1 MIAHPINKKGLFSSE
16 NLKRFFFLLPGIIFA
31 LLQLFPLIWLFNYSL
46 VPSSELFGSSIL
58 TWPNDFQWD
67 NYRLAWVDGKIPQY
81 LLNSLIVNIVTVLL
95 TIILSFMMAYA
106 FTRMKWKMKNKALIF
121 IMLGIMI
128 PIHATLLPNFIWF
141 DFLGIKDSYLALILP
156 YTAFSI
162 PQAVFIY
169 TGYLSSVPLAMEEAA
184 VLDGCSLP
192 QAVFRIIFP
201 MVKAPTMTVAIMT
214 FLSTW
219 NEYIM
224 AATYLSS
231 DEYRT
236 LPFSVQNFT
245 GQYASNYSAQ
255 FAVMFLSSLP
265 AIIVYIILNDKIT
278 KGAAMGAIK

>member
-1 MIAHPINKKGLFSSE
+1 MGHPILHE
-16 NLKRFFFLLPGIIFA
+16 RLKRFVFLLPGIVFA
-31 LLQLFPLIWLFNYSL
+31 LFQLFPLIWLFNYSL

-58 TWPNDFQWD
+58 TWPEVFQWE
-67 NYRLAWVDGKIPQY
+67 NYRLAWIDGKIPKY
-81 LLNSLIVNIVTVLL
+81 LLNSLIVNTVTVLL
-95 TIILSFMMAYA
+95 TIVLSFMMAYA
-106 FTRMKWKMKNKALIF
+106 FTRMKWRIKNKVLVF

-128 PIHATLLPNFIWF
+128 PIHATLLPNFISF

-169 TGYLSSVPLAMEEAA
+169 TGYLTSVPLAMEEAA
-184 VLDGCSLP
+184 VLDGCSMP
-192 QAVFRIIFP
+192 QAIFKIIFP

-245 GQYASNYSAQ
+245 GQYSSNFSAQ

-278 KGAAMGAIK
+278 KGAAMGAVK